1 LIDQNEGKHMNAE
14 IDRLKQ
20 DLETIEKAVGCGTAD
35 RRYFWHCIGYAIA
48 GAFLLLVGA
57 FPNVIP
63 LWPWGK
69 IIFLALF
76 IGLPPLFCRL
86 FVPELPSLYSFSQG
100 GLQSGLPQN
109 FRSLFLTGVMIASLI
124 GFMFWLHKM
133 GISREL
139 LGDVTLVSVG
149 SCFVAWAW
157 QKRWQYSWFVV
168 FGLTLVAIGLVM
180 PFLPHKGVISVIG
193 AGLALGNFIGA
204 IILQR
209 QLKSVHANGKAAH

>member
-1 LIDQNEGKHMNAE
+1 MNAE

-20 DLETIEKAVGCGTAD
+20 DLEVIEKAVGCETAD
-35 RRYFWHCIGYAIA
+35 RRYFWNCIGYAIA
-48 GAFLLLVGA
+48 GLFLVLIGI
-57 FPNVIP
+57 FPNVMP
-63 LWPWGK
+63 LSPWGK

-76 IGLPPLFCRL
+76 FGLPFIFCRL

-109 FRSLFLTGVMIASLI
+109 FNSCFLTGIMIASLL

-133 GISREL
+133 GVSHEL
-139 LGDVTLVSVG
+139 LGGVTLVSAG
-149 SCFVAWAW
+149 SCFVVWAW
-157 QKRWQYSWFVV
+157 QKRWQYSWFVI

-180 PFLPHKGVISVIG
+180 PFLPHKAVIPALG

-209 QLKSVHANGKAAH
+209 QLKSFHANEKATH